1 MGLLDEDIVEIMNS
15 SNLVF
20 TDNGRVNY
28 TMILNNTQFKEIKYS
43 YHARMNIF
51 GKGRKEA
58 STVEKIVDD
67 EKRSTIF
74 YNQKVVF
81 HS

>member
-1 MGLLDEDIVEIMNS
+1 
-15 SNLVF
+15 
-20 TDNGRVNY
+20 
-28 TMILNNTQFKEIKYS
+28 MILNNTQFKEIKYS